1 MLLFVV
7 FLSVIIT
14 LILGISNYRKNRHA
28 LFLGGFLGILS
39 IYNITH
45 YFVTVSYNVFWSAV
59 FYAHFAPLYLLMG
72 PMLYFFVRGL
82 VTRRTGY
89 QKNDWVHYIPA
100 MLQFLSFSGY
110 IFFTPFDTKM
120 EIMSSMFRDIETFN
134 SYKFS
139 PFIPQSFFYIARML
153 SLLGYILA
161 NIVLMFESKFY
172 ILPQYSKAFQAHN
185 RSNKKILEWLIIGHS
200 MLVVSMVS
208 YQLFLVQFL
217 LNPLYLDSKDGIV
230 PLSIGATG
238 ILLFN
243 ISIFFYPEILYGM
256 KLPDQTDKISVEPEY
271 LPVTAQN
278 KVDLSSRTESVDVE
292 KLASIAH
299 KIEAHFAENKPYL
312 DPGFSM
318 QDLEEQLGIPQD
330 ELRSCF
336 HNHLKIRFI
345 DYRMKYRVAYAK
357 NLISDRSKRTYSFDA
372 IGTISGFGSKSNFFQ
387 AFKRENNM
395 TPKQYVEEL
404 RIREN
409 SNEAGKE
416 A

>member
-28 LFLGGFLGILS
+28 LFLGGFLSILS

-45 YFVTVSYNVFWSAV
+45 YLVTVSYNVFWSAV

-82 VTRRTGY
+82 ITQRTGY

-100 MLQFLSFSGY
+100 LLQFLSFSGY
-110 IFFTPFDTKM
+110 IFFTPFSTKM
-120 EIMSSMFRDIETFN
+120 EIMSSMFLDIETFN
-134 SYKFS
+134 SQKFS

-153 SLLGYILA
+153 SLIGYILA
-161 NIVLMFESKFY
+161 NIVLIFESKSY
-172 ILPQYSKAFQAHN
+172 ILPQYSKAFQADI

-200 MLVVSMVS
+200 MLVITMVA

-217 LNPLYLDSKDGIV
+217 LNPLYFDSQDGI
-230 PLSIGATG
+230 LMSIGATG

-256 KLPDQTDKISVEPEY
+256 KLPERIDKISVEPEKV
-271 LPVTAQN
+271 PVTVQN
-278 KVDLSSRTESVDVE
+278 KVDLSSRKEMVDLE
-292 KLASIAH
+292 KLASIAQ

-318 QDLEEQLGIPQD
+318 QDLEAHLGIPQN
-330 ELRSCF
+330 ELKSCF
-336 HNHLKIRFI
+336 HNYLKIRFI
-345 DYRMKYRVAYAK
+345 DYRMKYRVAHAK
-357 NLISDRSKRTYSFDA
+357 DLISDRTKRTYSFDA

-395 TPKQYVEEL
+395 TPKQFVEEL